1 MIKKIINPF
10 YYVAGIKSLIFGLI
24 IIFATSIVG
33 YLSRTHFPDIISIK
47 TSPDFSFWYFV
58 IQNFSNWFIV
68 STLFYIASI
77 IFSKSSV
84 RLVDIY
90 GTQALARFPYFI
102 ASFVGFSGALDAFG
116 KYLLWTLMR
125 QGEPCE
131 ISVIQIISA
140 ILLIVFSLLLTIW
153 LITLMFNAFKISA
166 NLKGKKLILIFIIVL
181 IISLLFSGYLTK
193 MLILKFQ

>member
-1 MIKKIINPF
+1 MIKKLINPF
-10 YYVAGIKSLIFGLI
+10 HYIAGIKSLIFGLI
-24 IIFATSIVG
+24 IIFVTSIVG

-47 TSPDFSFWYFV
+47 TSPDFSVWYFV
-58 IQNFSNWFIV
+58 IQNFSNWFII
-68 STLFYIASI
+68 STLFYISSI

-90 GTQALARFPYFI
+90 GTQAFARFPYFI
-102 ASFVGFSGALDAFG
+102 ASFMGFSGALNTFS

-125 QGEPCE
+125 QGEPFE
-131 ISVIQIISA
+131 ISGIQIIAA
-140 ILLIVFSLLLTIW
+140 ISLIVFSLLLTIW
-153 LITLMFNAFKISA
+153 LVTLMFNAFKISA
-166 NLKGKKLILIFIIVL
+166 NLKGIKLILIFIIVL

>member
-1 MIKKIINPF
+1 MIKKLINPF
-10 YYVAGIKSLIFGLI
+10 HYVAGIKSLIFGLI

-47 TSPDFSFWYFV
+47 TSPEFSFWYFV

-102 ASFVGFSGALDAFG
+102 ASFVGFYGALNAFG

-166 NLKGKKLILIFIIVL
+166 NLKGIKLILIFIIVL
-181 IISLLFSGYLTK
+181 IISLLFSGFLTK